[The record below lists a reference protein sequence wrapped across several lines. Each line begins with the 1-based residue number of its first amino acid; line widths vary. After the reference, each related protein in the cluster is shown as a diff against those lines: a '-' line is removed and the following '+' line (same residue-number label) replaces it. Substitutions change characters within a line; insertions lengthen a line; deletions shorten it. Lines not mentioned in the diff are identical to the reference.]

1 MGRRLVGWQAALLN
15 HRGRLVFISSA
26 LDGLVNYIMQAV
38 PLPPGVIAAIDGR
51 RRAFLWSGTDKN
63 SGAKCLVNW
72 ELAQKPKKEGRLGVR
87 DLATQNACLLLKL
100 LHRLHHPADSAWAA
114 WARQHTNLVTMDG
127 NGYGNH
133 WEGLKALLPAY
144 RCITKVQIG
153 DGATTAFWWDSWLGE
168 ASLATRFPCFLSHCS
183 QPDASVLDVIC
194 RGISD
199 ILVSR
204 LSHKAA
210 CELNEVQT
218 LIADVSPHYSK
229 FVGPLNKLDTGSMY
243 RASTHSGDSSKI
255 YSFVWASP
263 HPPHP
268 HRYASL
274 AGCYCR
280 NASNVG

>member
-1 MGRRLVGWQAALLN
+1 
-15 HRGRLVFISSA
+15 
-26 LDGLVNYIMQAV
+26 MQAV

-100 LHRLHHPADSAWAA
+100 LHRLHHTVDSAWAA

-127 NGYGNH
+127 SEDVNH
-133 WEGLKALLPAY
+133 WEVLKALLPAY
-144 RCITKVQIG
+144 RCITKIQIG

-168 ASLATRFPCFLSHCS
+168 ASLATRFSCFLSHCS
-183 QPDASVLDVIC
+183 QPDDSILDVIS

-199 ILVSR
+199 ILVSM
-204 LSHKAA
+204 LSHKVA

-218 LIADVSPHYSK
+218 LIADVSLQQRPDVRSSK
-229 FVGPLNKLDTGSMY
+229 FVGPLNKLDTDSMY
-243 RASTHSGDSSKI
+243 RPSTHTGDSSKI
-255 YSFVWASP
+255 YSFVWVSR
-263 HPPHP
+263 HTPPP
-268 HRYASL
+268 PPGYASS
-274 AGCYCR
+274 AGSYCR
-280 NASNVG
+280 NTSNVG